1 MDNYCIIIIDEESF
15 NGEFA
20 RINDLEETVERLFE
34 RLLQHDEVFKQ
45 SYCPKL
51 RDSDPVASLL
61 CRSTQTYLSI
71 IVAKKLQN
79 FQESSSDCLWNPLS
93 APSLFHKIK
102 ESLKPCTNTHSSGDG
117 DADDNDNVE
126 DNKIATRLHQLAD
139 SLIGKDVSQL
149 NVYWICAEPDTDL
162 SRDNLLLFGALKR
175 LQIWNG
181 AHLTLITSHQDDS
194 GYGELITDSWLQPL
208 SPTVI
213 TTSHISV
220 YVQRPSDVIWQGAI
234 KYNSQKLKSLV
245 SLPDFVLIQ
254 QYKEKEG
261 LSKIIEDFSKK
272 FEDEIGGEPWYKI
285 SGIQLLHHI
294 HRDTIPLFMFL
305 PVKLKLCASSH
316 RSGCQHFMEMLKEIT
331 NEGIGLAACLSLV
344 PSASPKTGRSTD
356 DWMRLVKTDSYFTC
370 ARDLLPTNRRLCF
383 ITSNSEGS
391 ADVFIFR
398 KPESFNGA
406 LPEMLTQIATHS
418 NVVLDFASD
427 ETMTIPDLADV
438 SVDADEIYGH
448 QAVCDLFKD
457 IDSIPSENK
466 KLLVLGYAELYRKLN
481 LGWASER
488 LSSGQ
493 WVTLNLSNVNVQEPI
508 TDSTGLL
515 ESPEDWPERMWLR
528 RNDPAEIAA
537 REAKKK
543 APISIEQMLSLD
555 MKETLKMF
563 RPDGR
568 PVRDDL
574 SPLKPTTTRGL
585 VQHVSINTTQ
595 DEIKRT
601 PYPEALSMKY
611 HGVEY
616 CLDAH
621 DSLTRDTEIALT
633 HTSVVKQETLSSG
646 AVPGIKKLETS
657 TRNTRSSA
665 SGAKSR
671 VGVGM
676 GRTRGSVAEKKAT
689 TSSSKRPSPSAPETN
704 KTAKRTRNEPSE
716 REGADSE
723 RKEKSTKET
732 RSQRHK
738 RRLRQVVE
746 ATLESHGLNR
756 QDPLFASCTER
767 LYGLTKS
774 FLKDLK
780 SSHGLNDEMKRL
792 ARSNVNQVIEFEKTQ
807 SRLESMK

>member
-20 RINDLEETVERLFE
+20 RISDLEETVERLFE
-34 RLLQHDEVFKQ
+34 GLLQHDEVFKQ

-71 IVAKKLQN
+71 IVAKKLQS

-254 QYKEKEG
+254 QYKEKDG

-272 FEDEIGGEPWYKI
+272 FEDEIGGEPC
-285 SGIQLLHHI
+285 
-294 HRDTIPLFMFL
+294 
-305 PVKLKLCASSH
+305 CASSH

-356 DWMRLVKTDSYFTC
+356 DWMRHVKTDSYFTC
-370 ARDLLPTNRRLCF
+370 ARDVLPTNRRLCF

-398 KPESFNGA
+398 KPETFNGA

-418 NVVLDFASD
+418 NVVQDFAS
-427 ETMTIPDLADV
+427 
-438 SVDADEIYGH
+438 
-448 QAVCDLFKD
+448 
-457 IDSIPSENK
+457 
-466 KLLVLGYAELYRKLN
+466 
-481 LGWASER
+481 
-488 LSSGQ
+488 
-493 WVTLNLSNVNVQEPI
+493 
-508 TDSTGLL
+508 
-515 ESPEDWPERMWLR
+515 
-528 RNDPAEIAA
+528 
-537 REAKKK
+537 
-543 APISIEQMLSLD
+543 
-555 MKETLKMF
+555 
-563 RPDGR
+563 
-568 PVRDDL
+568 
-574 SPLKPTTTRGL
+574 
-585 VQHVSINTTQ
+585 
-595 DEIKRT
+595 
-601 PYPEALSMKY
+601 
-611 HGVEY
+611 
-616 CLDAH
+616 
-621 DSLTRDTEIALT
+621 
-633 HTSVVKQETLSSG
+633 
-646 AVPGIKKLETS
+646 
-657 TRNTRSSA
+657 
-665 SGAKSR
+665 
-671 VGVGM
+671 GM
-676 GRTRGSVAEKKAT
+676 
-689 TSSSKRPSPSAPETN
+689 
-704 KTAKRTRNEPSE
+704 
-716 REGADSE
+716 
-723 RKEKSTKET
+723 
-732 RSQRHK
+732 
-738 RRLRQVVE
+738 
-746 ATLESHGLNR
+746 
-756 QDPLFASCTER
+756 
-767 LYGLTKS
+767 
-774 FLKDLK
+774 
-780 SSHGLNDEMKRL
+780 
-792 ARSNVNQVIEFEKTQ
+792 
-807 SRLESMK
+807 